1 MERIPKNEL
10 ALCGTLK
17 DLPVFS
23 HESHGVAYYTFPLCI
38 KRLSGAIDTVNVIAS
53 RNLLSEAWD
62 IGDFVSVEGELRS
75 FNNNSGI
82 GNKLAIYAF
91 AKTISQSKTEY
102 ENDLKLCGVV
112 CKVPIYRR
120 TPFGRAICDLMIAI
134 NRKYGRSDYLPC
146 IAWGRVSAA
155 ASVLHTGDFVHITG
169 RLQSRTYVKVL
180 GDREET
186 RTAFE
191 VSVFTLET

>member
-23 HESHGVAYYTFPLCI
+23 HESHGVSYYTFPLCI
-38 KRLSGAIDTVNVIAS
+38 KRLSGAVDTVNVIAS
-53 RNLLSEAWD
+53 RNLLPEAWD

-91 AKTISQSKTEY
+91 AKTISQDRTEY
-102 ENDLKLCGVV
+102 ENDLKLHGVV

-120 TPFGRAICDLMIAI
+120 TPFGREICDLMIAI